1 MNAID
6 TYVEDGRAIPIAR
19 DTDILTARLAARAL
33 ASRVGFTGTDLVLI
47 ASVFRRSRAISLPT
61 QDPGEVVLSVVQNR
75 SRLGLEVIAR
85 DQGPGI
91 ADLSRA
97 LEKGFSTSRSL
108 GLGLPGS
115 QRFHGRVPFRV
126 HSWDR
131 DNRDH
136 AKVALVIQ
144 TFTRSLALLEYGVAS
159 VTLSRSRGVG

>member
-6 TYVEDGRAIPIAR
+6 TYLEGGPAIPIVR
-19 DTDILTARLAARAL
+19 DTDVVTARLAARAL

-47 ASVFRRSRAISLPT
+47 ASVVSEVARNIVAYAG
-61 QDPGEVVLSVVQNR
+61 PGEVLLSVVQSR
-75 SRLGLEVIAR
+75 SRLGLQVIAR

-115 QRFHGRVPFRV
+115 KRFMDEFR
-126 HSWDR
+126 
-131 DNRDH
+131 
-136 AKVALVIQ
+136 
-144 TFTRSLALLEYGVAS
+144 LESTLGS
-159 VTLSRSRGVG
+159 GTIVTMRKWLS

>member
-6 TYVEDGRAIPIAR
+6 TYLEGGPAIPIVR
-19 DTDILTARLAARAL
+19 DTDVVTARLAARAL

-47 ASVFRRSRAISLPT
+47 ASVVSEVARNIVAYAG
-61 QDPGEVVLSVVQNR
+61 PGEVVLSVVQSR
-75 SRLGLEVIAR
+75 ARLGLQVIAR

-115 QRFHGRVPFRV
+115 KRFMDEFR
-126 HSWDR
+126 
-131 DNRDH
+131 
-136 AKVALVIQ
+136 
-144 TFTRSLALLEYGVAS
+144 LESTLGS
-159 VTLSRSRGVG
+159 GTIVTMRKWLS

>member
-6 TYVEDGRAIPIAR
+6 THIQEGQAIPIVR
-19 DTDILTARLAARAL
+19 DTDVLTARLAARDL

-47 ASVFRRSRAISLPT
+47 ASAVSEVARNIVAYAG
-61 QDPGEVVLSVVQNR
+61 PGEVVLSVVQNR
-75 SRLGLEVIAR
+75 SRLGLQVIAR

-115 QRFHGRVPFRV
+115 KRFMDEFR
-126 HSWDR
+126 
-131 DNRDH
+131 
-136 AKVALVIQ
+136 
-144 TFTRSLALLEYGVAS
+144 LESTLGIGTT
-159 VTLSRSRGVG
+159 VTMRKWLS

>member
-6 TYVEDGRAIPIAR
+6 TYLEGGPAIPIVR
-19 DTDILTARLAARAL
+19 DTDVVTARLAARAL

-47 ASVFRRSRAISLPT
+47 ASVVSEVARNIVAYAG
-61 QDPGEVVLSVVQNR
+61 PGEVVLSVVQSR
-75 SRLGLEVIAR
+75 SRLGLQVIAR

-115 QRFHGRVPFRV
+115 KRFMDEFR
-126 HSWDR
+126 
-131 DNRDH
+131 
-136 AKVALVIQ
+136 
-144 TFTRSLALLEYGVAS
+144 LESTLGS
-159 VTLSRSRGVG
+159 GTTVTMRKWLS